1 MKIDTV
7 QINGFKKLVQ
17 FSIDP
22 EGKSVEIKGRNGQG
36 KSSIIDAI
44 WVALTGKEVP
54 GVPVNKD
61 SIKAEIVVGLDSG
74 HTVTLK
80 FTARGGKSLV
90 VEGPDGA
97 PVKAP
102 STFLENLIGK
112 ISFDPFEFVEM
123 QPAKQRAFLVQLLGL
138 DLSTIDA
145 RKEVALKEKREAEGD
160 AKAIEKQIEEL
171 ANIRETQRVDVA
183 DLMARQEQRN
193 EKVRTI
199 ESGRHTLRTVEA
211 QISASA
217 QKVDSILFEIENAR
231 KILASWEARLPEA
244 VSEHTQAEE
253 RANRGREVIG
263 RLEAELENMPDNSLA
278 ILAASD
284 TNAKADAWER
294 KESLRAEYKLA
305 NSDIDAAKQKLE
317 DIENDRK
324 EALLSAAFPVEGL
337 GFTDEG
343 VTFNGLPFD
352 KGNQCM
358 SDILRVGVAIAVAQ
372 DPALKIVRIK
382 DGSLLDSKSRAD
394 LLAMLSA
401 SGFQAFIE
409 TVADSELQAL
419 TIEEVPA

>member
-1 MKIDTV
+1 MKIDSV

-22 EGKSVEIKGRNGQG
+22 DGKSVEIKGRNGQG

-80 FTARGGKSLV
+80 FTNRGGKSLV

-102 STFLENLIGK
+102 ATFLENLIGK
-112 ISFDPFEFVEM
+112 ISFDPFDFVEM

-138 DLSTIDA
+138 DLSAIDA
-145 RKEVALKEKREAEGD
+145 RKDAALKEKRDAEGD
-160 AKAIEKQIEEL
+160 AKAIEKQIEDL
-171 ANIRETQRVDVA
+171 VNIKETKRVDVA
-183 DLMARQEQRN
+183 ELMAGQEARS
-193 EKVRTI
+193 EKVRMI
-199 ESGRHTLRTVEA
+199 ESARHTMKTVEA
-211 QISASA
+211 QIEASS
-217 QKVDSILFEIENAR
+217 QKVDSILAEIENAR
-231 KILASWEARLPEA
+231 KALAAWEAKLPEA
-244 VSEHTQAEE
+244 MTERTQAEE
-253 RANRGREVIG
+253 RASRGREVIG
-263 RLEAELENMPDNSLA
+263 RLEVELAAMPDNSPA
-278 ILAASD
+278 ILAAGE

-305 NSDIDAAKQKLE
+305 ESDIESAKQKLE

-324 EALLSAAFPVEGL
+324 EALLAASFPVEGL
-337 GFTDEG
+337 AFTDDG

-409 TVADSELQAL
+409 TVTDTELQAL

>member
-80 FTARGGKSLV
+80 FSARGGKSLV

-102 STFLENLIGK
+102 TSFLESLIGK
-112 ISFDPFEFVEM
+112 ISFDPFDFVEL
-123 QPAKQRAFLVQLLGL
+123 QPSKQRAFLVQLLGL
-138 DLSTIDA
+138 DLSAIDA
-145 RKEVALKEKREAEGD
+145 RKEVALKEKREAESD
-160 AKAIEKQIEEL
+160 AKAIEKQIEDL
-171 ANIRETQRVDVA
+171 ANIRETKRVDVKE
-183 DLMARQEQRN
+183 LMKAQEARN
-193 EKVRTI
+193 EKVRMI
-199 ESGRHTLRTVEA
+199 EGARHTMKTVGNQIEA
-211 QISASA
+211 ST
-217 QKVDSILFEIENAR
+217 QKVDNILTEIENAR
-231 KILASWEARLPEA
+231 KALAAWEARLPDAMAER
-244 VSEHTQAEE
+244 TQAED

-263 RLEAELENMPDNSLA
+263 RLEAELALMPDNSQA
-278 ILAASD
+278 ILDAGD
-284 TNAKADAWER
+284 INAKADAWER
-294 KESLRAEYKLA
+294 KEGLRAEYTMA
-305 NSDIDAAKQKLE
+305 TSDIDTAKQKLE

-324 EALLSAAFPVEGL
+324 EALLSASFPVQGL
-337 GFTDEG
+337 AFTDEG

-382 DGSLLDSKSRAD
+382 DGSLLDTKSRAD
-394 LLAMLSA
+394 LLAMLA
-401 SGFQAFIE
+401 ANGFQAFIE
-409 TVADSELQAL
+409 TVADSDLQAL

>member
-1 MKIDTV
+1 MKIDTI

-97 PVKAP
+97 AVKAP
-102 STFLENLIGK
+102 ATFLQNLIGK

-123 QPAKQRAFLVQLLGL
+123 EPGKQRAFLVQLLGL
-138 DLSTIDA
+138 DLSAIDA
-145 RKEVALKEKREAEGD
+145 RKEVVLKEKREAEGD

-183 DLMARQEQRN
+183 DLMTKQELRN
-193 EKVRTI
+193 EKVRQI
-199 ESGRHTLRTVEA
+199 ESARGAMRTVES
-211 QISASA
+211 QIEASS
-217 QKVDSILFEIENAR
+217 QKVDSILAEIENAR
-231 KILASWEARLPEA
+231 KTLSAWEAKLPEA
-244 VSEHTQAEE
+244 MTERTQAEE

-263 RLEAELENMPDNSLA
+263 RLEAELADMPDNSPA
-278 ILAASD
+278 IVAAGD

-305 NSDIDAAKQKLE
+305 VSDIDAAKQKLE

-324 EALLSAAFPVEGL
+324 EALLSASFPVEGL
-337 GFTDEG
+337 AFTDEG

-394 LLAMLSA
+394 LLVMLSTC
-401 SGFQAFIE
+401 GFQAFIE
-409 TVADSELQAL
+409 TVADSDLQAL

>member
-1 MKIDTV
+1 MKIDSV

-22 EGKSVEIKGRNGQG
+22 EGRSVEIKGRNGQG

-80 FTARGGKSLV
+80 FTARGGKTLV

-102 STFLENLIGK
+102 ATFLENLIGK
-112 ISFDPFEFVEM
+112 ISFDPFDFVEM
-123 QPAKQRAFLVQLLGL
+123 QPAKQRAFLVQLLKL
-138 DLSTIDA
+138 DLSAIDA
-145 RKEVALKEKREAEGD
+145 RKEAALKEKREAEGD
-160 AKAIEKQIEEL
+160 AKAIEKQIEDL
-171 ANIRETQRVDVA
+171 VNIKETQRVDVA
-183 DLMARQEQRN
+183 DLMARQAARN
-193 EKVRTI
+193 EVERTL
-199 ESGRHTLRTVEA
+199 ESARHTMKSVEA
-211 QISASA
+211 SIEAEA
-217 QKVDSILFEIENAR
+217 KNVDLIVEEIENA
-231 KILASWEARLPEA
+231 KKVLAAWEAKLPSAIAERDGLEA
-244 VSEHTQAEE
+244 
-253 RANRGREVIG
+253 RAVRGREVIG
-263 RLEAELENMPDNSLA
+263 KLEADLASMPDNSPA
-278 ILAASD
+278 ILAAGD

-294 KESLRAEYKLA
+294 KEGLRAEYRLA

-324 EALLSAAFPVEGL
+324 EALLSASFPVEGL
-337 GFTDEG
+337 AFTDDG

-394 LLAMLSA
+394 LLGMLSA

>member
-1 MKIDTV
+1 MKIDTI

-80 FTARGGKSLV
+80 FTARGGKTLV

-97 PVKAP
+97 AVKAP
-102 STFLENLIGK
+102 ATFLQNLIGK

-123 QPAKQRAFLVQLLGL
+123 EPGKQRAFLVQLLGL
-138 DLSTIDA
+138 DLSAIDA

-183 DLMARQEQRN
+183 DLMVKQELRN
-193 EKVRTI
+193 EKVRQI
-199 ESGRHTLRTVEA
+199 ESARGTMRAVES
-211 QISASA
+211 QIEASS
-217 QKVDSILFEIENAR
+217 QKVDSILAEIENAR
-231 KILASWEARLPEA
+231 KVLAAWEAKLPEA
-244 VSEHTQAEE
+244 ITERTQAEE

-263 RLEAELENMPDNSLA
+263 RLEAELADMPDNSPA
-278 ILAASD
+278 IVAAGD

-305 NSDIDAAKQKLE
+305 VSDIDAAKQKLE

-324 EALLSAAFPVEGL
+324 EALLSASFPVEGL
-337 GFTDEG
+337 AFTDEG

-394 LLAMLSA
+394 LLAMLSTC
-401 SGFQAFIE
+401 GFQAFIE
-409 TVADSELQAL
+409 TVADSDLQAL